1 MRKWNGRLA
10 KLIIV
15 LLLLHAMIGSFAL
28 MGLSTVHIAPLAYLL
43 AVAVMLHAALGG
55 AATVSALKSGARGSR
70 LHLRENSTF
79 WIKRVTGVAILLM
92 AFYHFSVYTG
102 VEDGEFVLKE
112 FTAFR
117 MATQI
122 VFVLVIFIHIFVS
135 VKGMLVAGGV
145 VKFRERMWDWIL
157 VLSIFMLF
165 FCIAI
170 VAYFITWKVTGG
182 AVLNE

>member
-28 MGLSTVHIAPLAYLL
+28 MGLSVVYINPLAYLL
-43 AVAVMLHAALGG
+43 AAAVMLHAALGG
-55 AATVSALKSGARGSR
+55 AATVSSLRSGARGAKWY
-70 LHLRENSTF
+70 LRQNSVF
-79 WIKRVTGVAILLM
+79 WIKRVTGIAILLM

-102 VEDGEFVLKE
+102 VENGEFVLKE

-165 FCIAI
+165 FCVAI
-170 VAYFITWKVTGG
+170 VTYYITWKVTGG
-182 AVLNE
+182 SVFNE

>member
-1 MRKWNGRLA
+1 
-10 KLIIV
+10 
-15 LLLLHAMIGSFAL
+15 
-28 MGLSTVHIAPLAYLL
+28 
-43 AVAVMLHAALGG
+43 MLHTALGG

-122 VFVLVIFIHIFVS
+122 IFVLVIFIHIFVS

-145 VKFRERMWDWIL
+145 VKFRERMWDWI
-157 VLSIFMLF
+157 SRPFDIH
-165 FCIAI
+165 
-170 VAYFITWKVTGG
+170 
-182 AVLNE
+182 AVFLHSHSRVFHNVEGDGRRGIK